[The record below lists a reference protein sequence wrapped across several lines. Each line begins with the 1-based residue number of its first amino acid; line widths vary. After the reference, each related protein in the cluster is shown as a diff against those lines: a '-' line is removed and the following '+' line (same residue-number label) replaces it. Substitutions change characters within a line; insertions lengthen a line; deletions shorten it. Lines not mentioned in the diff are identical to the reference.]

1 MKVAELNKT
10 IGGYRTEQLRRLL
23 VEMYK
28 AMPKRVKEDHG
39 IDDMICSP
47 ASKRNNRKS
56 EVVPDIGALASETER
71 FVSNAYNDYYCIPN
85 SVVPKRERSQWRFTV
100 LRLFKNIN
108 HAATREANVAKA
120 AELLEKLY
128 VMLCYSC
135 RYTLFSAYDS
145 FQSVGVSQE
154 DFFRAVLRHK
164 RRHENPRD
172 FVRNSIELALK
183 HDLNRYTLYDD
194 LLEAIVAFLDTPD
207 LKEIA
212 IATCD
217 EMWSRASTDNAYPRS
232 ASKSYEDRSIEYQRR
247 EFLQNLARLGFLC
260 HMALCE
266 YEEAV
271 EYFHKHYVRE
281 EPEIALYVLL
291 NMIDRHQQWDLCA
304 KTYEQA
310 IRSKIRPRSELK
322 TRYLEIQERARASA

>member
-1 MKVAELNKT
+1 
-10 IGGYRTEQLRRLL
+10 
-23 VEMYK
+23 
-28 AMPKRVKEDHG
+28 
-39 IDDMICSP
+39 
-47 ASKRNNRKS
+47 
-56 EVVPDIGALASETER
+56 VPR
-71 FVSNAYNDYYCIPN
+71 
-85 SVVPKRERSQWRFTV
+85 
-100 LRLFKNIN
+100 
-108 HAATREANVAKA
+108 AAQ
-120 AELLEKLY
+120 LLEKLY

-145 FQSVGVSQE
+145 FQSVGVAQE
-154 DFFRAVLRHK
+154 DFFRVVLQHK

-172 FVRNSIELALK
+172 FVRNGIELALK
-183 HDLNRYTLYDD
+183 HELNRYTLYDD

-212 IATCD
+212 IGTCD
-217 EMWSRASTDNAYPRS
+217 EMWNRASIVSAPARS

-247 EFLQNLARLGFLC
+247 EFLQNLALLGFLC

-266 YEEAV
+266 YEKAV
-271 EYFHKHYVRE
+271 EYFHKHYVGE

-291 NMIDRHQQWDLCA
+291 NMIDRQQQWNLWA

>member
-1 MKVAELNKT
+1 MKVAELKKT
-10 IGGYRTEQLRRLL
+10 IGGYRSAQLRILL

-28 AMPKRVKEDHG
+28 AMPKHVKEDHG
-39 IDDMICSP
+39 IDELICNS
-47 ASKRNNRKS
+47 ASKLSKRTS
-56 EVVPDIGALASETER
+56 DVVPNIEALVSETER
-71 FVSNAYNDYYCIPN
+71 FVGNAYNDYYYIPN
-85 SVVPKRERSQWRFTV
+85 PVVPKRERSQWRFTV

-108 HAATREANVAKA
+108 HAATKEANVARA

-145 FQSVGVSQE
+145 FESVGVAQE

-164 RRHENPRD
+164 RRYENPRD

-183 HDLNRYTLYDD
+183 HELNRYTLYDD

-207 LKEIA
+207 LKQIA

-217 EMWSRASTDNAYPRS
+217 EMWSRASTHNASPRS
-232 ASKSYEDRSIEYQRR
+232 ASTSYEDRSLEYQRR

-260 HMALCE
+260 RMALCE

-271 EYFHKHYVRE
+271 EYFHKHYLGE

-291 NMIDRHQQWDLCA
+291 NMIDRHRQWDLWM
-304 KTYEQA
+304 KTYEQG
-310 IRSKIRPRSELK
+310 IRSKIHPRSELK
-322 TRYLEIQERARASA
+322 TRYFEIQERARASA

>member
-1 MKVAELNKT
+1 
-10 IGGYRTEQLRRLL
+10 
-23 VEMYK
+23 
-28 AMPKRVKEDHG
+28 
-39 IDDMICSP
+39 
-47 ASKRNNRKS
+47 
-56 EVVPDIGALASETER
+56 
-71 FVSNAYNDYYCIPN
+71 
-85 SVVPKRERSQWRFTV
+85 
-100 LRLFKNIN
+100 
-108 HAATREANVAKA
+108 
-120 AELLEKLY
+120 
-128 VMLCYSC
+128 MLCYSC

-194 LLEAIVAFLDTPD
+194 LLEATVALLDTPD

-217 EMWSRASTDNAYPRS
+217 EMWSRASTDSASPRS
-232 ASKSYEDRSIEYQRR
+232 PSKSYEDRSVEYQRS

-271 EYFHKHYVRE
+271 EYFHKHYVWE

-291 NMIDRHQQWDLCA
+291 NMIDRHQQWDLWA

>member
-1 MKVAELNKT
+1 
-10 IGGYRTEQLRRLL
+10 
-23 VEMYK
+23 
-28 AMPKRVKEDHG
+28 VKEDHG
-39 IDDMICSP
+39 IDHLICNSAP
-47 ASKRNNRKS
+47 KPSKRKS
-56 EVVPDIGALASETER
+56 DVVPNIEALAFETER
-71 FVSNAYNDYYCIPN
+71 FVSNAYSEYYYIPN
-85 SVVPKRERSQWRFTV
+85 SVIPKRERSQWRFTV
-100 LRLFKNIN
+100 LRLFKELNQ
-108 HAATREANVAKA
+108 AATIEANVARA
-120 AELLEKLY
+120 SEFLEKLY

-154 DFFRAVLRHK
+154 DFFRTVLRQK
-164 RRHENPRD
+164 RCYENPRE
-172 FVRNSIELALK
+172 FVRNGVELALK
-183 HDLNRYTLYDD
+183 HDLNRYTLYDG
-194 LLEAIVAFLDTPD
+194 LLETIVAFLDTTD
-207 LKEIA
+207 LKQIA

-217 EMWSRASTDNAYPRS
+217 EMWSRASTDNASPRS
-232 ASKSYEDRSIEYQRR
+232 ASKSNEDRSIEYQRR
-247 EFLQNLARLGFLC
+247 EFLQNLARFGFLC

-271 EYFHKHYVRE
+271 EYFHMHYVRE

-291 NMIDRHQQWDLCA
+291 NMIDRHQQWDLWA